1 MDKINGPG
9 LSAMDITSTKARGAA
24 GAPAGERATR
34 QAGGAREGDAVQI
47 TASAS
52 RLKRIEARLASLPEV
67 DSTRVEA
74 LRARIAAGT
83 WQPDPA
89 VTAANLLRIDGRP

>member
-24 GAPAGERATR
+24 GTGAGERT
-34 QAGGAREGDAVQI
+34 ARPGTSGKETDAVQI

-52 RLKRIEARLASLPEV
+52 RLKRIEARLSGLPEV
-67 DSTRVEA
+67 DGARVEQ
-74 LRARIAAGT
+74 LRAQIAAGT
-83 WQPDPA
+83 YRFDPA